1 MNEGDIAKLALRDAT
16 DTFDRLVTEL
26 VEAAEGDVDT
36 LYRAA
41 ISITTPAAPPGTPKH
56 IAFVSGAQGRWQGWL
71 VHIKGKRPILSDYLA
86 PVADDVLEHPGAV
99 SVPPISRSNT

>member
-1 MNEGDIAKLALRDAT
+1 VNEGDIAKLALRDAT
-16 DTFDRLVTEL
+16 DTFDRLVAQL

-56 IAFVSGAQGRWQGWL
+56 IAFTYLVAAATEAKRRGSGTEARG
-71 VHIKGKRPILSDYLA
+71 D
-86 PVADDVLEHPGAV
+86 
-99 SVPPISRSNT
+99 